1 MKKSNLF
8 KKSILMA
15 FIAIGASSSFAG
27 DMIAP
32 TPNEGTA
39 NNLNNQQQQQSSTS
53 SVAAASN
60 GGQYN
65 GGNSITQVFTG
76 PSSTSS
82 TSDAKVE
89 YSGTQTLKNVPS
101 VSGPQLTTSNDTCMG
116 SVSGSVNVAG
126 FGVGGGKTYVEEN
139 CVMLKNAREFWNM
152 GFKAASIARLC
163 MDDKNKES
171 LEITDFEC
179 PQTAKARKMA
189 AANGQPMPQATYGV
203 EEPNLTDPLARQRMG
218 YKPLK

>member
-1 MKKSNLF
+1 MF
-8 KKSILMA
+8 KKSMKLTGLT
-15 FIAIGASSSFAG
+15 IAVMCSVSISAHAADLNKPYERPSV
-27 DMIAP
+27 
-32 TPNEGTA
+32 GTD
-39 NNLNNQQQQQSSTS
+39 LSQQQQQQTTATS
-53 SVAAASN
+53 ESAAV
-60 GGQYN
+60 N
-65 GGNSITQVFTG
+65 GGNVNGGNTQMIIFTSPEKSISET
-76 PSSTSS
+76 TS
-82 TSDAKVE
+82 KVE

-116 SVSGSVNVAG
+116 SVSASLNVAG